1 MRLTFKIILD
11 KRRKSADNTF
21 PVKLRVYSQ
30 SDYKEAFLGFKV
42 KPEEW
47 NDTDWIVLS
56 ANPNYEVFN
65 AKIQTE
71 RVKVQ
76 KLILLAD
83 LNSRE
88 LTPED
93 LIAAVNPKPSE
104 PQKKV
109 VKPSIVKYGEDL
121 VKSLTASGK
130 VGNAFV
136 YSCAVNKLKSYVGH
150 DRLTFEELNYKKLTE
165 FNNSMLADGIKVNTV
180 SVYMRTIRAIYNKA
194 IKEGIVPTT
203 SYPFTAF
210 RIKNE
215 RTVSR
220 TLTLQE
226 FKSIVSLELP
236 VNTPI
241 WHWRNY
247 FLLSFC
253 FIGMNFSDLLT
264 LKESN
269 IIDGRVIFRRKKTGK
284 IYSIKMTEK
293 AIEILKVYRGKN
305 NPDALMLPVLKQ
317 TKDLVKLKKDVWQ
330 AIKTC
335 NEYLDR
341 IAEKS
346 SIEKG
351 ITTYYARYSWANIAR
366 SLGYSKDMIAEALG
380 HEYGNRVTGIYLD
393 NYDNEVI
400 DLMNQKVIDIV
411 VG

>member
-30 SDYKEAFLGFKV
+30 SDYKEVFLGFKV

-104 PQKKV
+104 PKRKV

-165 FNNSMLADGIKVNTV
+165 FNNSMLADGIKINTA

-194 IKEGIVPTT
+194 IKEGIVPST

-215 RTVSR
+215 RTISR

-226 FKSIVSLELP
+226 FKSIVCLELP
-236 VNTPI
+236 ANTPI

-253 FIGMNFSDLLT
+253 FIGINFSDLLT

-269 IIDGRVIFRRKKTGK
+269 IVDGRVMFRRMKTGK
-284 IYSIKMTEK
+284 IYSIKMPEK

-305 NPDALMLPVLKQ
+305 NPDGLILPVLKQ
-317 TKDLVKLKKDVWQ
+317 TKDLVKLKKDIWQ

-335 NEYLDR
+335 NEYLER
-341 IAEKS
+341 ISEKC

-393 NYDNEVI
+393 NYDNDVI
-400 DLMNQKVIDIV
+400 DSMNEKVIASV
-411 VG
+411 M